1 MNARDKFA
9 QLQQLEEEVARL
21 KAELAATTAEDAPA
35 WPPTGYYFTYHVL
48 AGMVL
53 GLFGAAAS
61 LLFNVIGAQ
70 MAGKHALEIIRVYLT
85 FPLGEKALTTDD
97 GFALAAGCCLYLAT
111 GMFGGIP
118 FHLILDRYFAN
129 AGLPKRFVV
138 ATVLAVGVWVV
149 NYYAILSWVQPLF
162 VGGRW
167 IVDQI
172 PIYVAAATHLVFGW
186 TMLLVDQW
194 GRFIP
199 YSERPKVGV
208 APVARS

>member
-1 MNARDKFA
+1 MIARDKFA
-9 QLQQLEEEVARL
+9 QLQRLEEEVARL
-21 KAELAATTAEDAPA
+21 KIELATSPADDVPA
-35 WPPTGYYFTYHVL
+35 WPPTDYYLTYHIL

-70 MAGKHALEIIRVYLT
+70 MVGKHALEIIRVYLT
-85 FPLGEKALTTDD
+85 FPLGAKALTTDD
-97 GFALAAGCCLYLAT
+97 GFTLAAGCCLYLAT

-118 FHLILDRYFAN
+118 FHLVLDRYFAN
-129 AGLPKRFVV
+129 APLMKRFIV
-138 ATVLAVGVWVV
+138 ATALAIGVWVV
-149 NYYAILSWVQPLF
+149 NYYAILSWVQPLL

-167 IVDQI
+167 ILDQI

-194 GRFIP
+194 GRFVP
-199 YSERPKVGV
+199 FSERTNIGA